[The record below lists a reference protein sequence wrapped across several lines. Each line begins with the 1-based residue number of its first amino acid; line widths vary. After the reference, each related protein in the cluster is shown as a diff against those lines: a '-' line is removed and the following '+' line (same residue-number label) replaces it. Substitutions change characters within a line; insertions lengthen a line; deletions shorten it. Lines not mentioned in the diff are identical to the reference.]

1 MKQLVLC
8 IAAVGLTTTAF
19 AQPCTP
25 DPLYADSLYGV
36 WPDTTENFVTGYVGV
51 PYLQTLNLIVPE
63 DAGVINPL
71 FTGVMLDSVS
81 FDNIDGLPPGL
92 SVACASQSPANCTYM
107 AGVLGC
113 GIIEGT
119 PTTVGTY
126 PLTLNV
132 TAYTFLFGGVQA
144 IPQSFTGYQIII
156 DNTSGTV
163 EMAAGGLGAVHN
175 VPNPFSART
184 SIEFQLTHQGTVAL
198 SVFNLLGEEIWKQN
212 VQGKTGTNRIAFE
225 AGELEEGI
233 YLYKVRSGSETF
245 TGRMVLHR

>member
-1 MKQLVLC
+1 MKQLLLC

-19 AQPCTP
+19 AQCTP

-36 WPDTTENFVTGYVGV
+36 WPDTTENFANGYVGV

-63 DAGVINPL
+63 DAGLINPL
-71 FTGVMLDSVS
+71 FAGVMLDSVA
-81 FDNIDGLPPGL
+81 FNGIDGLPPGL
-92 SVACASQSPANCTYM
+92 AVTCASQTPASCSYIT
-107 AGVLGC
+107 GVLGC

-119 PTTVGTY
+119 PTTLGTY

-144 IPQSFTGYQIII
+144 IPQSFTGYHITI
-156 DNTSGTV
+156 DNTSGTM
-163 EMAAGGLGAVHN
+163 EMAPSALDGVRN
-175 VPNPFSART
+175 VPNPFAART
-184 SIEFQLTHQGTVAL
+184 AIEFQLNRQGTVAL

-212 VQGKTGTNRIAFE
+212 VQGKVGVNRVGFE
-225 AGELEEGI
+225 AGSLQEGI
-233 YLYKVRSGSETF
+233 YLYKVRSGKETF